1 MGWTFLTKISFNLS
15 WDYPFK
21 TVDVPPSPGHI
32 GHARRLQGRS
42 LATIFPHAS
51 SRRRSR
57 SLTSNEDLSQRT
69 LLSVTRKSA
78 RKGPERRWAIWGCY
92 SKVIISLASIIIYNY
107 YALRTTNPLHPKKC
121 IVLYSKVWWLMEW
134 IYKLVFLENMVV
146 ISVVYSVLDVFGW
159 I

>member
-32 GHARRLQGRS
+32 CHARRLQGRS

-51 SRRRSR
+51 SRQRSR
-57 SLTSNEDLSQRT
+57 SLTSNDDLSQRT
-69 LLSVTRKSA
+69 LLSRTRKSA

-92 SKVIISLASIIIYNY
+92 NKVIISLASIIIYNY
-107 YALRTTNPLHPKKC
+107 YAICLIYKYKIRTADNQPFTHLKKC
-121 IVLYSKVWWLMEW
+121 IVLYSKVWW
-134 IYKLVFLENMVV
+134 
-146 ISVVYSVLDVFGW
+146 
-159 I
+159 